1 MIDSKTLAQISNV
14 QTTLNRETSQQANKR
29 FGEDI
34 KGVNEFIGALQ
45 SVQIVLVKIL
55 KIAQGCLYD
64 ATDLQQAQISESE
77 LTSKK
82 SLATSEI
89 ASLVAEAQF
98 LGTPLFDTNLS
109 ANVNGTQQSICFT
122 SPLSLAPDF
131 HALSA
136 YVQEKQEES
145 MQLLLL
151 LSEALS
157 TPSNA
162 RFENVDTNA
171 LAFMLKG

>member
-1 MIDSKTLAQISNV
+1 MIDSKTLAQISSA
-14 QTTLNRETSQQANKR
+14 QTPLNHETSQQANKR

-45 SVQIVLVKIL
+45 SAQIVLTKIL

-64 ATDLQQAQISESE
+64 ATDLQQAQMSESE
-77 LTSKK
+77 LDSKK
-82 SLATSEI
+82 ALAISEI
-89 ASLVAEAQF
+89 TSLVAEAQF

-109 ANVNGTQQSICFT
+109 ANINGAKQSICFA
-122 SPLSLAPDF
+122 SPLSLSPDF
-131 HALSA
+131 HALSV
-136 YVQEKQEES
+136 YVQEKQDES

-151 LSEALS
+151 LSEVLS

-162 RFENVDTNA
+162 HFESVDSNA
-171 LAFMLKG
+171 LASMLKG